1 MNIHL
6 LSVFQWHFRGICCEG
21 RTHYVT
27 DSPTGCVKLISPLDG
42 AVEFLTHLGDL
53 FRNFG
58 IHLRG
63 QSGMD
68 STLVDAQTCLQ
79 GVTRFLKR
87 HVSDVQVQIASERIT
102 NGPEGTKI
110 TRLLEASEFMSPDA
124 SNAIQLQSLLTLVV
138 ENLQATTKV
147 KQPAPIKVC

>member
-42 AVEFLTHLGDL
+42 TVEFLTHLGHL

-68 STLVDAQTCLQ
+68 SNGCQWGIAAVSKQLIKCCLVSKQ
-79 GVTRFLKR
+79 LKNLYL
-87 HVSDVQVQIASERIT
+87 VSKHQKKTFS
-102 NGPEGTKI
+102 
-110 TRLLEASEFMSPDA
+110 
-124 SNAIQLQSLLTLVV
+124 QLIVMF
-138 ENLQATTKV
+138 
-147 KQPAPIKVC
+147 